1 MENNKIKRGRP
12 LGSPNKVS
20 QTLRNRLNLFVD
32 RNFDQL
38 QTEYENLESREKL
51 QFMVALLPY
60 LTPRLS
66 AVSAELELKQK
77 LESLSEQKLEFLI
90 NQILEDE

>member
-1 MENNKIKRGRP
+1 MDNKRIKRGRP
-12 LGSPNKVS
+12 LGAVNKTT

-32 RNFDQL
+32 RNFDDL
-38 QTEYENLESREKL
+38 QKEYENLESRERL

-60 LTPRLS
+60 ITPKLS

-77 LESLSEQKLEFLI
+77 IEALSEEKLEFII